1 MNSTQRTSL
10 VSDTMKLVVKIK
22 KQLMKAN
29 RECPECTGTN
39 LNESLTLCWDCSTT
53 DSLGE

>member
-53 DSLGE
+53 DGLGE